1 MGEINKCVWFTDKS
15 DCENCNVQRCKNTT
29 FYDIATRA
37 NINTSQFIKFVNIRF
52 PHELDA
58 SYIAT
63 WANRIKNNVHIGY
76 ADTKTYQALK
86 QAGY

>member
-1 MGEINKCVWFTDKS
+1 MTLNKCVWLTDKS
-15 DCENCNVQRCKNTT
+15 DCENCNIQRCKNTAV
-29 FYDIATRA
+29 YNIAKKA
-37 NINTSQFIKFVNIRF
+37 NIDTSRFIKFINLRF

-58 SYIAT
+58 GYITT
-63 WANRIKNNVHIGY
+63 WANRIKDKSAIGY